1 MIKSKKE
8 LHGLHFISN
17 VTIDNGLGLKL
28 VLSSYG
34 ASIYECY
41 LNDVKITESPSY
53 KEFLSSL
60 CYYGKTAGRTAG
72 RIKNGLVTID
82 GKKYRLA
89 HKKIHS
95 LHGGKGFSFRNYKT
109 MIKDKEDEIVV
120 KFIHISRDMD
130 QGYPGQLANEII
142 YRLSKKENSFTID
155 LKARSK
161 KDTICN
167 LTNHTYW
174 NLNGDR
180 GSILKHRVFID
191 AEEYVKIDNNLL
203 KIGVEKVNDT
213 FDFRKEK
220 EIGSNLFD
228 NEIQEIAMGYDHDWI
243 ISSSKSSPQ
252 LVVTGDKSHIRMEV
266 YTSNPVCHIYTNNYA
281 KEDEKYNSMA
291 IEMQKRVFDV
301 EKGAIDLK
309 KNELYH
315 EFIKYRF
322 IEEK

>member
-8 LHGLHFISN
+8 LHGLHFISKI
-17 VTIDNGLGLKL
+17 TIENGLGLKL
-28 VLSSYG
+28 VLSSFG

-41 LNDVKITESPSY
+41 LNDIKLTENPSY

-72 RIKNGLVTID
+72 RIRNGLVKID

-89 HKKIHS
+89 HAKIHS
-95 LHGGKGFSFRNYKT
+95 LHGAKGFSFRNYKT
-109 MIKDKEDEIVV
+109 IIKDKEDEIVV
-120 KFIHISRDMD
+120 KFIHISKDMD

-142 YRLSKKENSFTID
+142 YRLSKKDNTFSID

-161 KDTICN
+161 KNTICN

-180 GSILKHRVFID
+180 EQILKHRVFID
-191 AEEYVKIDNNLL
+191 AEEYVRIDKDLL
-203 KIGVEKVNDT
+203 KVSIDKVNET

-228 NEIQEIAMGYDHDWI
+228 KEIQDVALGYDHDWI
-243 ISSSKSSPQ
+243 VSPSVSTPKMT
-252 LVVTGDKSHIRMEV
+252 VVGDKTNIKLEV
-266 YTSNPVCHIYTNNYA
+266 YTTNPVCHIYTNNYA
-281 KEDEKYNSMA
+281 SEKEKYNSMA

-301 EKGAIDLK
+301 EEGAIDLK

-315 EFIKYRF
+315 EVIKYKF
-322 IEEK
+322 TEGK